1 MRKIYKIS
9 REEWDKRCAKVG
21 ITPLPA
27 DSPYYN
33 EGVSFQ
39 FVPSILNAAP
49 PKKPDAKQEQEAG
62 VKFVL

>member
-1 MRKIYKIS
+1 MRKIHKAS
-9 REEWDKRCAKVG
+9 REEATRQAALAG

-39 FVPSILNAAP
+39 FVPSILDAATA
-49 PKKPDAKQEQEAG
+49 KNPDGKQEQEKSG
-62 VKFVL
+62 DD

>member
-1 MRKIYKIS
+1 MKKIYKVS
-9 REEWDKRCAKVG
+9 REELDRECAKVG
-21 ITPLPA
+21 GTPLPA

-49 PKKPDAKQEQEAG
+49 TKKPHGKQEQERSG
-62 VKFVL
+62 DE

>member
-9 REEWDKRCAKVG
+9 REEANRQAALAG

-33 EGVSFQ
+33 EGVSFH

-49 PKKPDAKQEQEAG
+49 AKKTDEKREQQKSSDE
-62 VKFVL
+62 

>member
-9 REEWDKRCAKVG
+9 REEARRQAALVG
-21 ITPLPA
+21 STPLPA

-49 PKKPDAKQEQEAG
+49 AKKPDDKREREKSG
-62 VKFVL
+62 NE

>member
-1 MRKIYKIS
+1 MRKIHTIS
-9 REEWDKRCAKVG
+9 REELLERAAKVG
-21 ITPLPA
+21 GTPLPA

-49 PKKPDAKQEQEAG
+49 AKKPDDKREQEKSG
-62 VKFVL
+62 DE

>member
-1 MRKIYKIS
+1 MRKIHTIS
-9 REEWDKRCAKVG
+9 REELERKRKISG

-49 PKKPDAKQEQEAG
+49 AKKTDGEQQQEKSGNE
-62 VKFVL
+62 

>member
-9 REEWDKRCAKVG
+9 REEANRQAALAG

-33 EGVSFQ
+33 EGVSIQ
-39 FVPSILNAAP
+39 FVPRIPNPAP
-49 PKKPDAKQEQEAG
+49 AKKPDGKQEQEKSG
-62 VKFVL
+62 DE

>member
-1 MRKIYKIS
+1 MRKIYTIS
-9 REEWDKRCAKVG
+9 REEWDKECAKLG
-21 ITPLPA
+21 GTPLPA

-49 PKKPDAKQEQEAG
+49 AKKPDGEQQEEKSG
-62 VKFVL
+62 NE

>member
-9 REEWDKRCAKVG
+9 REEARRQAALAG
-21 ITPLPA
+21 STPLPE

-49 PKKPDAKQEQEAG
+49 AKKPDDKREQEKSG
-62 VKFVL
+62 DE

>member
-1 MRKIYKIS
+1 MRKIHKIS
-9 REEWDKRCAKVG
+9 REEANRQAALAG
-21 ITPLPA
+21 ITPLPE

-49 PKKPDAKQEQEAG
+49 AKKPDGKQEQEKSG
-62 VKFVL
+62 NE

>member
-1 MRKIYKIS
+1 MRKIHKIS
-9 REEWDKRCAKVG
+9 REELYKRGARLG

-39 FVPSILNAAP
+39 FVPRIPSEAP
-49 PKKPDAKQEQEAG
+49 AKKPDGKQEQEQSG
-62 VKFVL
+62 NE

>member
-9 REEWDKRCAKVG
+9 REEANRQAALAG

-39 FVPSILNAAP
+39 FVPSILNSAP
-49 PKKPDAKQEQEAG
+49 AKKPDAKQEQEKSG
-62 VKFVL
+62 DE

>member
-1 MRKIYKIS
+1 MRKIHKIS
-9 REEWDKRCAKVG
+9 REELERKRKISG
-21 ITPLPA
+21 ITPLPE

-49 PKKPDAKQEQEAG
+49 AKKPDGKQEQEKSG
-62 VKFVL
+62 NE

>member
-9 REEWDKRCAKVG
+9 REEARRQAALAG
-21 ITPLPA
+21 STPLPE
-27 DSPYYN
+27 DSPYYS

-49 PKKPDAKQEQEAG
+49 AKKPDGKKEQEKSG
-62 VKFVL
+62 NE

>member
-1 MRKIYKIS
+1 MRKIHTIS
-9 REEWDKRCAKVG
+9 REEWDKECAKLG
-21 ITPLPA
+21 GTPLPA

-49 PKKPDAKQEQEAG
+49 AKKPDDKREQEKSG
-62 VKFVL
+62 EE

>member
-9 REEWDKRCAKVG
+9 REEWDKECAKLG

-49 PKKPDAKQEQEAG
+49 AKKPDGKQEQEKSG
-62 VKFVL
+62 NE